1 MLKTIK
7 YEFRR
12 SIGAFIILAVIFGLL
27 ELYYFYGILADKTK
41 HMGIAIVL
49 LMIAS
54 MAMFFFVLIFSITS
68 YKHDIEQKQGYLV
81 FMTPTS
87 TYSVIGAK
95 LITTLITGIVIVAVI
110 FGLFALDWKI
120 LMNKDKNLKN
130 TIDVLHDVFETMGFK
145 TDKIILGLLATVF
158 VFLISF
164 YLLVAIAYLAI
175 SLSNTLL
182 SNKRGKGFI
191 SFVFF
196 IILYIVITIISNKLP
211 HIGSDSFDNLTEAM
225 RYNIPQYLFN
235 LVMMIACF
243 YSSAWLLNNK
253 INL

>member
-12 SIGAFIILAVIFGLL
+12 SIGAFIILGVIFGLL
-27 ELYYFYGILADKTK
+27 ELYYLYGVFADKTK

-54 MAMFFFVLIFSITS
+54 MAMYMFVLLFSILS
-68 YKHDIEQKQGYLV
+68 YKKDIEQKQGYLV

-95 LITTLITGIVIVAVI
+95 LITTLITGVAIVAVI
-110 FGLFALDWKI
+110 FALFAIDWKI
-120 LMNKDKNLKN
+120 LMSKDKNLSN
-130 TIDVLHDVFETMGFK
+130 FIDLMEDVFEAMSFK
-145 TDKIILGLLATVF
+145 TDNIILGLLALVF

-164 YLLVAIAYLAI
+164 YLMVTIAYLAL

-182 SNKRGKGFI
+182 SNKKGKGFI

-196 IILYIVITIISNKLP
+196 IILYIVITVISNKLP
-211 HIGSDSFDNLTEAM
+211 HIGKQPFTQITDAM
-225 RYNIPQYLFN
+225 IYNIPQYLFHT
-235 LVMMIACF
+235 VMIVVCF